1 MTTITLPS
9 PCLVVLV
16 GVAGSGKST
25 WAARNFEA
33 SHIVSSDAIR
43 ALVGEG
49 EGDQAASKDAFAI
62 LDEVVER
69 RLARKLTTVIDTL
82 GLDPKR
88 RQAYRAMAAH
98 AALPCVAV
106 AIEID
111 PARVRRRNR
120 SRTKRVPDKVVTDQL
135 ATWQNIP
142 ATLLTEGFE
151 AVHLLVPPQDPPHDG
166 PQDPPHDGPERRA
179 ATAAGLAPADAPVVL
194 PAAQSDNGPAA
205 TLVPAGMIRTA
216 PAPLDHPVPN
226 GAKSVERALRFGLQ
240 ISRFDFA
247 GGPAEV
253 GERLGR
259 IVQTAERCGFESV
272 WVMDHFRMPPQ
283 VGRAWDDML
292 ESYTTLAFLAARTTT
307 IRLGTLVTGITYRNV
322 AHLGKIVATLD
333 VLSGGRAN
341 CGIGLGWFK
350 QEHEGYGWVLPSVA
364 ERYSLVEDALALLP
378 QMWGPGNKPFAGTVL
393 SVPDTTCYPRPLQ
406 AHIPLL
412 LGGSGEHRTLRLVAR
427 HADACN
433 LFGEA
438 PELRRKLGALA
449 RHCDDAG
456 RDPADIDVTHLSSV
470 LVADTTTELASLI
483 ERRRPRSMSAERFA
497 RSANA
502 GTIGQHVDRLANLS
516 EAGVQ
521 LEIVSL
527 ADLQGPEQIERFG
540 DVIDAF
546 R

>member
-1 MTTITLPS
+1 VTTITLPS

-69 RLARKLTTVIDTL
+69 RPARKLTTVINTL

-88 RQAYRAMAAH
+88 RQAYRTMAAH

-106 AIEID
+106 AIEVD
-111 PARVRRRNR
+111 PARVRR
-120 SRTKRVPDKVVTDQL
+120 
-135 ATWQNIP
+135 
-142 ATLLTEGFE
+142 
-151 AVHLLVPPQDPPHDG
+151 
-166 PQDPPHDGPERRA
+166 
-179 ATAAGLAPADAPVVL
+179 
-194 PAAQSDNGPAA
+194 
-205 TLVPAGMIRTA
+205 
-216 PAPLDHPVPN
+216 
-226 GAKSVERALRFGLQ
+226 
-240 ISRFDFA
+240 FDFP

-253 GERLGR
+253 GERLSR
-259 IVQTAERCGFESV
+259 IVQTAECCGFESV

-364 ERYSLVEDALALLP
+364 ERYALVEDALTLLP
-378 QMWGPGNKPFAGTVL
+378 QMWGPGNRPFAGTVL

-412 LGGSGEHRTLRLVAR
+412 LGGSGEHRMLRLVAR
-427 HADACN
+427 YADACN

-438 PELRRKLGALA
+438 PELRRKIDALL

-516 EAGVQ
+516 GAGVQ

-527 ADLQGPEQIERFG
+527 SDLQGPEQIERFG